1 MKKPVIDRN
10 RPLGLYLHIPF
21 CKAKCA
27 YCDFYSLPHSEEKM
41 DAYAAALA
49 PGGDLVMSGFLEQ
62 DVPAITEA
70 AAKLG
75 MTVAATAD
83 RDGWMLVHVK
93 KES

>member
-1 MKKPVIDRN
+1 M
-10 RPLGLYLHIPF
+10 
-21 CKAKCA
+21 A
-27 YCDFYSLPHSEEKM
+27 
-41 DAYAAALA
+41 AYAAALTL
-49 PGGDLVMSGFLEQ
+49 GGDLVMSGFLEQ

>member
-1 MKKPVIDRN
+1 M
-10 RPLGLYLHIPF
+10 
-21 CKAKCA
+21 A
-27 YCDFYSLPHSEEKM
+27 
-41 DAYAAALA
+41 AYAAALT